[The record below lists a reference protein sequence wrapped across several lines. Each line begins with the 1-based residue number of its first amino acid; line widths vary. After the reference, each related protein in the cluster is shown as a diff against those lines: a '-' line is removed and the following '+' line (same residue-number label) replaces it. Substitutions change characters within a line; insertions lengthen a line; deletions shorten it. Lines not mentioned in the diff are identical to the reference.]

1 MAIFLIFAS
10 IVLLS
15 LSIQWLTKRWFFAT
29 GLPCCIYLL
38 LIGTGVL
45 FPNRVLPALTLG
57 LPMIFFAALLGSYI
71 YETRINP
78 SRFNDPTD
86 THRQ

>member
-29 GLPCCIYLL
+29 GIPCCIYLL
-38 LIGTGVL
+38 LIGTGTL
-45 FPNRVLPALTLG
+45 FPSRVIPALTLG
-57 LPMIFFAALLGSYI
+57 LPMIFFAALLGCYI

-78 SRFNDPTD
+78 SRLNEQKDEYEE
-86 THRQ
+86 